1 MTARLPTESSRATSW
16 SASPAQDEPSAA
28 PVAGRRIAVP
38 GIRPHVEFEPR
49 LMQLALDGYDGYPG
63 EWYGSPARERR
74 PHWMVRPAEVLA
86 LALTLLLAVHVFGGG
101 ASDARAPQAAG
112 SALTATARSG
122 AIRAMEVPLAPS
134 AIIHISADDLQ
145 PLPALAQATP
155 APAPQVAEAV
165 AVTAAE
171 LPDTEGAGASSI
183 AEVADEPAAGPASE
197 GPAIEEPA
205 YAAPAEAPATTGPA
219 SPGMVLAAG
228 DIEAAA
234 LAAGWPAELVG
245 DAARVAWCESRF
257 DTGALGYGTY
267 GLMQLI
273 PAWFDA
279 AGIDFAMW
287 TDPVANMRAAWFAYQ
302 ADVEAGAG
310 AWAPWTCKPEFI
322 DIP

>member
-16 SASPAQDEPSAA
+16 SASPAQDGSSAA
-28 PVAGRRIAVP
+28 PVAGRRIGVP

-49 LMQLALDGYDGYPG
+49 LMQLALDDYDGYPG
-63 EWYGSPARERR
+63 EWYGYPARERR

-86 LALTLLLAVHVFGGG
+86 LALTLLLAVHLLGGG

-112 SALTATARSG
+112 SVLTATARSG
-122 AIRAMEVPLAPS
+122 ALRAMEVPLTPS
-134 AIIHISADDLQ
+134 AIIHVSAAELL
-145 PLPALAQATP
+145 PLPALVPATP
-155 APAPQVAEAV
+155 EPVPQEADSVAA
-165 AVTAAE
+165 TAAE

-183 AEVADEPAAGPASE
+183 AEVADEPAAVPAGE
-197 GPAIEEPA
+197 GPAVEEPA
-205 YAAPAEAPATTGPA
+205 AVAHETPAETATTA
-219 SPGMVLAAG
+219 PGVVLSVTE
-228 DIEAAA
+228 IEAAA
-234 LAAGWPAELVG
+234 LAAGWPAELAG

-273 PAWFDA
+273 PAWFDV
-279 AGIDFAMW
+279 AGIDFALW
-287 TDPVANMRAAWFAYQ
+287 TDPVANLRAAWSAYQ

-310 AWAPWTCKPEFI
+310 PWAPWTCKPEFI